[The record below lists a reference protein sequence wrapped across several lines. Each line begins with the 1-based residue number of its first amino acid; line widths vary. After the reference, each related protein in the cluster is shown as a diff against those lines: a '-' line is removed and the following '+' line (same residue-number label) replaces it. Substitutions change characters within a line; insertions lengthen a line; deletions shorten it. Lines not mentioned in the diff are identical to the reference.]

1 MNIKSQLL
9 IFAPLLIFIFASKSY
24 AHPEMAFTTASNK
37 KLCKMFRALP
47 DHRGYM
53 LSVMKKRDFKLEE
66 CSTFDLDIETSAT
79 QDSEY

>member
-1 MNIKSQLL
+1 
-9 IFAPLLIFIFASKSY
+9 
-24 AHPEMAFTTASNK
+24 
-37 KLCKMFRALP
+37 MFRALP

-53 LSVMKKRDFKLEE
+53 LSVMKKRDFELEE